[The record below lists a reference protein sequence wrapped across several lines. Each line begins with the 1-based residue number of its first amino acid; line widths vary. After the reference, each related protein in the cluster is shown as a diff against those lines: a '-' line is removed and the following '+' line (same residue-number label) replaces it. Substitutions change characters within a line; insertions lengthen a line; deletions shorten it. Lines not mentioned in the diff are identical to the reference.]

1 MRSNDMA
8 DHHRVESSERTP
20 DHRPPERVFA
30 CGECGRVQVDDQWVP
45 PSGRSSEPAPPA
57 LGVCPEC
64 ADRLIADRA
73 LRLLE

>member
-1 MRSNDMA
+1 MRSDDMA
-8 DHHRVESSERTP
+8 DHHRVESSERAP

-30 CGECGRVQVDDQWVP
+30 CGECRRVQVDDQWVS
-45 PSGRSSEPAPPA
+45 PSGGPSETAPSD

-73 LRLLE
+73 RRLLE